1 MNNDPRLQAQ
11 APLPGGQPGPTP
23 APASNMPGAG
33 TSGTKAPGE
42 ESLAPQQTRIMG
54 RASYF
59 LAWFGGCVS
68 IGTFAMGSSVV
79 GTLNLIQA
87 TLAIAIGC
95 LVIGIALAINGAPG
109 YKYGIPFMV
118 QARSAFG
125 FSGTRLPGLVRAV
138 PAIVWYG
145 FQSWI
150 GAGALNMVSATLF
163 GFDNLIFYFVTFQFL
178 QIALS
183 VLGFQG
189 IKWLENIGSAFI
201 LASLV
206 YMFIATVQR
215 YGDELSASLITM
227 EGSWGMPFWG
237 ATMLFLGIYSTM
249 MLNVSDYARELKE
262 GNGPGLLTTIYSMS
276 ILPCTL
282 FMGLIGFMVSEAT
295 GVADPIQV
303 FANAVD
309 NTPLLM
315 TTLLFIAF
323 AQVTTNVLNNV
334 VPPTYVLMDTFKLK
348 FRTATVIVG
357 LLAFATFPWELVKDE
372 SAAGLQLFVQTY
384 SAFLGPIF
392 AVLVVDYYLIRRRT
406 LDLVKLYDEN
416 GPYRG
421 VNYAA
426 LIATAVGIA
435 AALSFSSVSWYA
447 SLIPAG
453 LVYYLLMRHWAP
465 CQRFRH

>member
-1 MNNDPRLQAQ
+1 MSIATS
-11 APLPGGQPGPTP
+11 TP
-23 APASNMPGAG
+23 AEPVGQNA
-33 TSGTKAPGE
+33 TKAPGE

-54 RASYF
+54 RISYL

-68 IGTFAMGSSVV
+68 IGTFTMGSSVV
-79 GTLNLIQA
+79 GSLNLIQA

-95 LVIGIALAINGAPG
+95 FVIGVALTLNGAAG

-125 FSGTRLPGLVRAV
+125 FAGTRLPGLVRAV

-163 GFDNLIFYFVTFQFL
+163 GFDNLIFFFIAFQFL
-178 QIALS
+178 QIGLS
-183 VLGFQG
+183 VMGFQG

-206 YMFIATVQR
+206 YMFYSTVQR
-215 YGDELSASLITM
+215 YGDELSANLLSV
-227 EGSWGMPFWG
+227 EGSWGLPFWG

-249 MLNVSDYARELKE
+249 ILNVSDYSREHKH
-262 GNGPGLLTTIYSMS
+262 GSSPSLLTTLYSMS

-282 FMGLIGFMVSEAT
+282 FMGLIGYMVSEAT

-334 VPPTYVLMDTFKLK
+334 VPPTYILMDVFKLK
-348 FRTATVIVG
+348 FRPATIIVG
-357 LLAFATFPWELVKDE
+357 LLAFATFPWKLVNEE

-392 AVLVVDYYLIRRRT
+392 AILVVDYYLIRKRT
-406 LDLVKLYDEN
+406 LNLQHLYDAQ
-416 GPYRG
+416 GPYSG
-421 VNYAA
+421 LNYAA
-426 LIATAVGIA
+426 LIATAVGA
-435 AALSFSSVSWYA
+435 VVALTFSSVSWYA

-453 LVYYLLMRHWAP
+453 LTYFLLMKHWAP
-465 CQRFRH
+465 CQRFRQ

>member
-1 MNNDPRLQAQ
+1 MSTPTSSPTGGSNTSPQQQ
-11 APLPGGQPGPTP
+11 APT
-23 APASNMPGAG
+23 
-33 TSGTKAPGE
+33 TKSAGE
-42 ESLAPQQTRIMG
+42 ESLAPQETRIMG
-54 RASYF
+54 RFSYL

-68 IGTFAMGSSVV
+68 IGTFTMGSSVV
-79 GTLNLIQA
+79 GTLNLLQA
-87 TLAIAIGC
+87 TIAIAIGC
-95 LVIGIALAINGAPG
+95 FIIGIALALNGAAG

-125 FSGTRLPGLVRAV
+125 FQGTRIPGLVRAV
-138 PAIVWYG
+138 PAIVWFG

-163 GFDNLIFYFVTFQFL
+163 GFDNLIVFFIGFQFL
-178 QIALS
+178 QLALS
-183 VLGFQG
+183 YMGFQG
-189 IKWLENIGSAFI
+189 IKWLENFGSGFI
-201 LASLV
+201 LLALM
-206 YMFIATVQR
+206 YMFYSTVQR
-215 YGDELSASLITM
+215 YGDVLSSNLLTM
-227 EGSWGMPFWG
+227 EGSWGVPFWG

-249 MLNVSDYARELKE
+249 ILNVSDYARELKK
-262 GNGPGLLTTIYSMS
+262 GSGPGLLTTIYAMS

-282 FMGLIGFMVSEAT
+282 FMGLIGYMVSEAT

-334 VPPTYVLMDTFKLK
+334 VPPTYVLMDVFKLS
-348 FRTATVIVG
+348 FRKSVTIVC
-357 LLAFATFPWELVKDE
+357 LLPFATFPWELVKDE

-392 AVLVVDYYLIRRRT
+392 AVMVVDYFLIRRRS
-406 LDLVKLYDEN
+406 LDLDKLYDEH

-421 VNYAA
+421 FNPAA
-426 LIATAVGIA
+426 LIATVVGIA
-435 AALSFSSVSWYA
+435 AALSFSQVSWYA

-453 LVYYLLMRHWAP
+453 LTYLLLMRYWAP
-465 CQRFRH
+465 CQRFCN

>member
-1 MNNDPRLQAQ
+1 MSIPISH
-11 APLPGGQPGPTP
+11 PT
-23 APASNMPGAG
+23 G
-33 TSGTKAPGE
+33 TSGIGQPPQTHTTKSAGD
-42 ESLAPQQTRIMG
+42 ESLAPQKIRIMG
-54 RASYF
+54 RTSYL

-68 IGTFAMGSSVV
+68 IGTFTMGSSVV

-87 TLAIAIGC
+87 TVAIAIGC
-95 LVIGIALAINGAPG
+95 FVIGIALALNGAAG

-125 FSGTRLPGLVRAV
+125 FAGTRLPGLIRAA

-150 GAGALNMVSATLF
+150 GAGALNLVSATLF
-163 GFDNLIFYFVTFQFL
+163 GYDNLIAFFIGFQFL

-189 IKWLENIGSAFI
+189 IKWLENIGSGFI
-201 LASLV
+201 LLSLM
-206 YMFIATVQR
+206 YMFYSTIVR
-215 YGDELSASLITM
+215 YGDVLSANLLTM
-227 EGSWGMPFWG
+227 EGSWGMPFWS

-249 MLNVSDYARELKE
+249 MLNVSDYSREHRQ
-262 GNGPGLLTTIYSMS
+262 GTGPGLLTTIYAMS

-282 FMGLIGFMVSEAT
+282 FMGLIGYMVSEAT
-295 GVADPIQV
+295 GVADPIKV

-334 VPPTYVLMDTFKLK
+334 VPPTYVLMDTFKLS
-348 FRTATVIVG
+348 FRKSAVIVG

-372 SAAGLQLFVQTY
+372 SAAGLQVFVQTY

-406 LDLVKLYDEN
+406 LDLDKLYDEN

-421 VNYAA
+421 INPAA
-426 LIATAVGIA
+426 LVATVVGIA
-435 AALSFSSVSWYA
+435 AALSFSTISWYA

-453 LVYYLLMRHWAP
+453 LSYLLLMRYWAP
-465 CQRFRH
+465 CQRFCS

>member
-1 MNNDPRLQAQ
+1 MS
-11 APLPGGQPGPTP
+11 
-23 APASNMPGAG
+23 ASPSALASEERSDDGSKALGA
-33 TSGTKAPGE
+33 
-42 ESLAPQQTRIMG
+42 ESLAPQHTRIMG
-54 RASYF
+54 RGSYF

-79 GTLNLIQA
+79 GTLNLLQA

-95 LVIGIALAINGAPG
+95 FVIGIALAINGAAG

-125 FSGTRLPGLVRAV
+125 FTGTRLPGLVRAV
-138 PAIVWYG
+138 PAVVWYG

-163 GFDNLIFYFVTFQFL
+163 GFDNLIFYFITFQFL
-178 QIALS
+178 QIGLS
-183 VLGFQG
+183 VMGFQG

-201 LASLV
+201 LASLM
-206 YMFIATVQR
+206 YMFYATVQR
-215 YGDELSASLITM
+215 YGDELSASLLTM

-249 MLNVSDYARELKE
+249 MLNVSDYSREHTK
-262 GNGPGLLTTIYSMS
+262 GTPQSLLTTIYAMS

-282 FMGLIGFMVSEAT
+282 FMGLIGYMVSEAT
-295 GVADPIQV
+295 GTADPIQV

-334 VPPTYVLMDTFKLK
+334 VPPTYVLMDIFKVK
-348 FRTATVIVG
+348 FSVATVIVG
-357 LLAFATFPWELVKDE
+357 LLAFATFPWKLVQPG

-392 AVLVVDYYLIRRRT
+392 AILVVDYYVIRRRT
-406 LDLVKLYDEN
+406 LDIGKLYDAN
-416 GPYRG
+416 GPYQG
-421 VNYAA
+421 VNLAA
-426 LIATAVGIA
+426 FIATAIGIV
-435 AALSFSSVSWYA
+435 AALSFSAISWYA

-453 LVYYLLMRHWAP
+453 VSYYLLMKYWAP
-465 CQRFRH
+465 CQRFTQ

>member
-1 MNNDPRLQAQ
+1 MHDHSLPPRAV
-11 APLPGGQPGPTP
+11 PGQPAATPQPT
-23 APASNMPGAG
+23 A
-33 TSGTKAPGE
+33 TKAAGE
-42 ESLAPQQTRIMG
+42 ESLAPQKTRIMG
-54 RASYF
+54 RFSYL

-68 IGTFAMGSSVV
+68 IGTFTMGSSVV
-79 GTLNLIQA
+79 GTLNLVQA

-95 LVIGIALAINGAPG
+95 FVIGVALALNGAAG

-125 FSGTRLPGLVRAV
+125 FSGTRFPGLVRAV

-163 GFDNLIFYFVTFQFL
+163 GFDNLVFYFIAFQLL
-178 QIALS
+178 QIGLS

-189 IKWLENIGSAFI
+189 IKWLENIGSGFI
-201 LASLV
+201 LCSLV
-206 YMFIATVQR
+206 YMFYSTVDR
-215 YGDELSASLITM
+215 YGSELSASLLTM
-227 EGSWGMPFWG
+227 EGSWGLPFWG

-249 MLNVSDYARELKE
+249 MLNVSDYSRELKH
-262 GNGPGLLTTIYSMS
+262 GSGPGLLTTLYSMS

-303 FANAVD
+303 FANAVN

-348 FRTATVIVG
+348 YRTASVVVG

-406 LDLVKLYDEN
+406 LDVDKLYDET

-426 LIATAVGIA
+426 VIASLVGAAV
-435 AALSFSSVSWYA
+435 ALNVSSISWYA
-447 SLIPAG
+447 SLLPAG
-453 LVYYLLMRHWAP
+453 LTYLLLMRYWAP
-465 CQRFRH
+465 CQRFRQ

>member
-1 MNNDPRLQAQ
+1 MSYEQTQSQMNAMV
-11 APLPGGQPGPTP
+11 AGASHTP
-23 APASNMPGAG
+23 
-33 TSGTKAPGE
+33 TKALGD

-54 RASYF
+54 RMSYL

-68 IGTFAMGSSVV
+68 IGTFTMGSSVV

-95 LVIGIALAINGAPG
+95 FVIGAALALNGAAG

-163 GFDNLIFYFVTFQFL
+163 GFDNLIFFFITFQFL
-178 QIALS
+178 QIGLS
-183 VLGFQG
+183 VMGFQG

-206 YMFIATVQR
+206 YMFYSTVQR
-215 YGDELSASLITM
+215 YGGELSANLITM
-227 EGSWGMPFWG
+227 EGSWGLPFWG

-249 MLNVSDYARELKE
+249 ILNVSDYAREHKQ
-262 GNGPGLLTTIYSMS
+262 GTGPGLLTTIYSMS

-282 FMGLIGFMVSEAT
+282 FMGLIGYMVSEAT
-295 GVADPIQV
+295 GIADPIQV

-315 TTLLFIAF
+315 TTLLFISF

-334 VPPTYVLMDTFKLK
+334 VPPTYVLMDVFKLS
-348 FRTATVIVG
+348 FRSSTVIVG
-357 LLAFATFPWELVKDE
+357 LLAFATFPWELVKDG

-392 AVLVVDYYLIRRRT
+392 AILVVDYYLIRRRT
-406 LDLVKLYDEN
+406 LDLSKLYDAQ
-416 GPYRG
+416 GPYQG

-426 LIATAVGIA
+426 FIATGLGVVV
-435 AALSFSSVSWYA
+435 ALSFSAVSWYA

-453 LVYYLLMRHWAP
+453 LAYYLLMQHWAP
-465 CQRFRH
+465 CERFRS

>member
-1 MNNDPRLQAQ
+1 MSTDTSSATASELPAQ
-11 APLPGGQPGPTP
+11 GGK
-23 APASNMPGAG
+23 AAG
-33 TSGTKAPGE
+33 D
-42 ESLAPQQTRIMG
+42 ESLAPQQVRIMG
-54 RASYF
+54 RFSYL
-59 LAWFGGCVS
+59 LAWFGGCVA
-68 IGTFAMGSSVV
+68 IGTFTMGSSVV

-95 LVIGIALAINGAPG
+95 FVIGIALALNGAAG
-109 YKYGIPFMV
+109 YKYGIPFVV

-125 FSGTRLPGLVRAV
+125 FTGTRLPGLVRAV

-163 GFDNLIFYFVTFQFL
+163 GFDNLVFFFIAFQFL
-178 QIALS
+178 QIGLS
-183 VLGFQG
+183 VMGFQG
-189 IKWLENIGSAFI
+189 IKWLENVGSAFI

-206 YMFIATVQR
+206 YMFYSTVQR
-215 YGDELSASLITM
+215 YGSLLTM
-227 EGSWGMPFWG
+227 QGSWGLPFWS

-249 MLNVSDYARELKE
+249 ILNVSDYSREHRQ
-262 GNGPGLLTTIYSMS
+262 GTSPGLLTTIYSMS

-282 FMGLIGFMVSEAT
+282 FMGLIGYMVSEAT
-295 GVADPIQV
+295 GVADPIEV

-315 TTLLFIAF
+315 CTLLFIAF

-334 VPPTYVLMDTFKLK
+334 VPPTYVLMDVFKLK
-348 FRTATVIVG
+348 FRPATVIVG
-357 LLAFATFPWELVKDE
+357 LLAFATFPWKLV
-372 SAAGLQLFVQTY
+372 SADSAQGLQVFVQTY

-392 AVLVVDYYLIRRRT
+392 AILVVDYYLIRKRT
-406 LDLVKLYDEN
+406 LNLQHLYDAN

-426 LIATAVGIA
+426 LVATAIGVA
-435 AALSFSSVSWYA
+435 AALSISSISWYA

-453 LVYYLLMRHWAP
+453 LSYYLLMQYWPA
-465 CQRFRH
+465 CARFRQ

>member
-1 MNNDPRLQAQ
+1 MSTDISSAT
-11 APLPGGQPGPTP
+11 ASELPAHDG
-23 APASNMPGAG
+23 
-33 TSGTKAPGE
+33 KAAGE
-42 ESLAPQQTRIMG
+42 ESLAPQQVRIMG
-54 RASYF
+54 RFSYL
-59 LAWFGGCVS
+59 LAWFGGCVA
-68 IGTFAMGSSVV
+68 IGTFTMGSSVV

-95 LVIGIALAINGAPG
+95 FVIGVALVLNGAAG
-109 YKYGIPFMV
+109 YKYGIPFVV

-125 FSGTRLPGLVRAV
+125 FTGTRLPGLVRAV

-163 GFDNLIFYFVTFQFL
+163 GFDNLVFFFIAFQFL
-178 QIALS
+178 QIGLS
-183 VLGFQG
+183 VMGFQG
-189 IKWLENIGSAFI
+189 IKWLENVGSAFI

-206 YMFIATVQR
+206 YMFYSTVQR
-215 YGDELSASLITM
+215 YGDELSMSLLTM
-227 EGSWGMPFWG
+227 QGSWGLPFWS

-249 MLNVSDYARELKE
+249 ILNVSDYSREHE
-262 GNGPGLLTTIYSMS
+262 HGSGPGLLTTLYSMS

-282 FMGLIGFMVSEAT
+282 FMGLIGYMVSEAT
-295 GVADPIQV
+295 GVADPIEV

-309 NTPLLM
+309 NKPLLM
-315 TTLLFIAF
+315 CTLLFIAF

-334 VPPTYVLMDTFKLK
+334 VPPTYVLMDVFKLK
-348 FRTATVIVG
+348 FRPATVIVG
-357 LLAFATFPWELVKDE
+357 LLAFATFPWKLV
-372 SAAGLQLFVQTY
+372 SADSAEGLQVFVQTY

-392 AVLVVDYYLIRRRT
+392 AILVVDYYLIRKRI
-406 LDLVKLYDEN
+406 LNLQHLYDAN

-426 LIATAVGIA
+426 LVATAVGVA
-435 AALSFSSVSWYA
+435 AALSISSISWYA

-453 LVYYLLMRHWAP
+453 LSYYLLMQYWPA
-465 CQRFRH
+465 CARFRQ

>member
-1 MNNDPRLQAQ
+1 MSNPNPSI
-11 APLPGGQPGPTP
+11 
-23 APASNMPGAG
+23 ASEEPPVASTTTG
-33 TSGTKAPGE
+33 SKAPGA
-42 ESLAPQQTRIMG
+42 ESLAPQNTRIMG
-54 RASYF
+54 RTSYF

-79 GTLNLIQA
+79 GTLNLLQA

-95 LVIGIALAINGAPG
+95 FVIGIALAINGAAG

-125 FSGTRLPGLVRAV
+125 FTGTRIPGLVRAV
-138 PAIVWYG
+138 PAVVWYG

-163 GFDNLIFYFVTFQFL
+163 GFDNLIFYFITFQFL
-178 QIALS
+178 QIGLS

-189 IKWLENIGSAFI
+189 IKWLENIGSVFI
-201 LASLV
+201 LLSLM
-206 YMFIATVQR
+206 YMFYATVQR
-215 YGDELSASLITM
+215 YGDELSASILTM
-227 EGSWGMPFWG
+227 EGSWGLPFWS

-249 MLNVSDYARELKE
+249 MLNVSDYSREHKK
-262 GNGPGLLTTIYSMS
+262 GTKQSLLTTIYAMS

-282 FMGLIGFMVSEAT
+282 FMGLIGYMVSEAT
-295 GVADPIQV
+295 GTADPIQV

-334 VPPTYVLMDTFKLK
+334 VPPTYILMDVFKLK
-348 FRTATVIVG
+348 FPIATIIVG
-357 LLAFATFPWELVKDE
+357 LLAFATFPWKLVQPE

-392 AVLVVDYYLIRRRT
+392 AILVVDYYIIRRRT
-406 LDLVKLYDEN
+406 LDISKLYDPN
-416 GPYRG
+416 GPYQG
-421 VNYAA
+421 FNKAA
-426 LIATAVGIA
+426 LIATAVGIV
-435 AALSFSSVSWYA
+435 AALLLSSVSWYA

-453 LVYYLLMRHWAP
+453 LTYYLLMKHWPA
-465 CQRFRH
+465 CQRFSQ

>member
-1 MNNDPRLQAQ
+1 MNVSPT
-11 APLPGGQPGPTP
+11 APTDEADRA
-23 APASNMPGAG
+23 APSA
-33 TSGTKAPGE
+33 TKALGD

-54 RASYF
+54 RGSYF

-79 GTLNLIQA
+79 GTLNLLQA

-95 LVIGIALAINGAPG
+95 FVIGVALAINGAAG

-125 FSGTRLPGLVRAV
+125 FSGTRIPGLVRAV
-138 PAIVWYG
+138 PAVVWYG

-163 GFDNLIFYFVTFQFL
+163 GFDSLVFYFIAFQLL

-183 VLGFQG
+183 VTGFQG

-201 LASLV
+201 LCSLV
-206 YMFIATVQR
+206 YMFYATVQR
-215 YGDELSASLITM
+215 YGDELSASLLTM

-249 MLNVSDYARELKE
+249 MLNVSDYAREHKQ
-262 GNGPGLLTTIYSMS
+262 GTSGGLLTTIYAMS

-282 FMGLIGFMVSEAT
+282 FMGLIGYMVSQAT
-295 GVADPIQV
+295 GTADPIQV

-334 VPPTYVLMDTFKLK
+334 VPPTYVLMDVFKLK
-348 FRTATVIVG
+348 FTTASVIVG
-357 LLAFATFPWELVKDE
+357 LLAFATFPWKLVQPE

-384 SAFLGPIF
+384 SAFLGPLF
-392 AVLVVDYYLIRRRT
+392 AILVVDYYLIRHRT
-406 LDLVKLYDEN
+406 LDLDKLYDPQ
-416 GPYRG
+416 GPYQG
-421 VNYAA
+421 VNLAA
-426 LIATAVGIA
+426 LVAMAIGIV
-435 AALSFSSVSWYA
+435 AALSFSAVSWYA

-453 LVYYLLMRHWAP
+453 FSYYLLMKHWPA
-465 CQRFRH
+465 CQRFRQ

>member
-1 MNNDPRLQAQ
+1 MHNQSTHTQTA
-11 APLPGGQPGPTP
+11 TP
-23 APASNMPGAG
+23 KPPPPEQVTAG
-33 TSGTKAPGE
+33 KAAGD
-42 ESLAPQQTRIMG
+42 ESLAPQKTRIMG
-54 RASYF
+54 RTSYF

-68 IGTFAMGSSVV
+68 IGTFTMGSSVV
-79 GTLNLIQA
+79 GTLNLVQA

-95 LVIGIALAINGAPG
+95 FVIGVALAINGAAG

-125 FSGTRLPGLVRAV
+125 FAGTRLPGLVRAV

-163 GFDNLIFYFVTFQFL
+163 GFDNLVFYFIAFQGL

-189 IKWLENIGSAFI
+189 IKWLENVGSGFI

-206 YMFIATVQR
+206 YMFYSTVQR
-215 YGDELSASLITM
+215 YGDVLSANLLTM
-227 EGSWGMPFWG
+227 EGSWGLPFWG

-249 MLNVSDYARELKE
+249 ILNVGDYAREHKR
-262 GNGPGLLTTIYSMS
+262 GTGPGLLTTIYAMS

-303 FANAVD
+303 FSNAVD

-334 VPPTYVLMDTFKLK
+334 VPPTYVLMDVFKLK
-348 FRTATVIVG
+348 FRTATVLVG

-406 LDLVKLYDEN
+406 LDLDKLYDEN

-426 LIATAVGIA
+426 VIATGVGIV
-435 AALSFSSVSWYA
+435 AALSFSAISWYA

-453 LVYYLLMRHWAP
+453 LAYYLLMKHWAP
-465 CQRFRH
+465 CQRFRQ

>member
-1 MNNDPRLQAQ
+1 MSTDISSA
-11 APLPGGQPGPTP
+11 AASELPAHDG
-23 APASNMPGAG
+23 
-33 TSGTKAPGE
+33 KAAGE
-42 ESLAPQQTRIMG
+42 ESLAPQQVRIMG
-54 RASYF
+54 RFSYL
-59 LAWFGGCVS
+59 LAWFGGCVA
-68 IGTFAMGSSVV
+68 IGTFTMGSSVV

-95 LVIGIALAINGAPG
+95 FVIGVALVLNGAAG
-109 YKYGIPFMV
+109 YKYGIPFVV

-125 FSGTRLPGLVRAV
+125 FTGTRLPGLVRAV

-163 GFDNLIFYFVTFQFL
+163 GFDNLVFFFIAFQFL
-178 QIALS
+178 QIGLS
-183 VLGFQG
+183 VMGFQG
-189 IKWLENIGSAFI
+189 IKWLENVGSAFI

-206 YMFIATVQR
+206 YMFYSTVQR
-215 YGDELSASLITM
+215 YGDELSMSLLTM
-227 EGSWGMPFWG
+227 QGSWGLPFWS

-249 MLNVSDYARELKE
+249 ILNVSDYSREHE
-262 GNGPGLLTTIYSMS
+262 HGSGPGLLTTLYSMS

-282 FMGLIGFMVSEAT
+282 FMGLIGYMVSEAT
-295 GVADPIQV
+295 GVADPIEV

-309 NTPLLM
+309 NKPLLM
-315 TTLLFIAF
+315 CTLLFIAF

-334 VPPTYVLMDTFKLK
+334 VPPTYVLMDVFKLK
-348 FRTATVIVG
+348 FRPATVIVG
-357 LLAFATFPWELVKDE
+357 LLAFATFPWKLV
-372 SAAGLQLFVQTY
+372 SADSAEGLQVFVQTY

-392 AVLVVDYYLIRRRT
+392 AILVVDYYLIRKRT
-406 LDLVKLYDEN
+406 LNLQHLYDAN

-426 LIATAVGIA
+426 LVATAIGVA
-435 AALSFSSVSWYA
+435 AALSISSISWYA

-453 LVYYLLMRHWAP
+453 LSYYLLMQYWPA
-465 CQRFRH
+465 CARFRQ